1 MASILVVD
9 DDRNIRRMIVATL
22 EPAGFSVLEADSA
35 ARALEILAKSGADPI
50 DLIVSDIRMAGMDGF
65 KLLNEVKRA
74 RPATPVIMM
83 TAYSSIPD
91 AVEAVRRGASDYVPK
106 PFSAE
111 HIRQVVARTIELQ
124 TLRVENRTLR
134 SSLERL
140 ARPGAFLTPGPHT
153 RKVAETAAQ
162 VAASDATVLITGE
175 TGTGKSILAR
185 QIHELSPRREG
196 PFVEVACTTLSE
208 HLLESE
214 LFGHVRGSFTGAI
227 KDKPGRLEAADG
239 GTVFLDEIGDLS
251 PELQAKLLR
260 FLQDKTFERVGGA
273 TTLKIDARI
282 IAATNQALEQ
292 AVREKRFREDLYYRL
307 NVIEIRI
314 PPLRDR
320 PSEIVPLAE
329 HFIERA
335 AVMHHKPGLALA
347 PDARAALAAYSW
359 PGNVRELRN
368 AIERAV
374 ILSRGDSIALSDLP
388 DKIVAEPRRSD
399 GAQSLEDLERRHIEM
414 VLEQAVTLEEAAD
427 MLGINVATLWRKRRK
442 YGLE

>member
-1 MASILVVD
+1 LANVLVVD

-22 EPAGFSVLEADSA
+22 EPAGHRVTEADSA
-35 ARALEILAKSGADPI
+35 EQALAILARGGVE
-50 DLIVSDIRMAGMDGF
+50 LLVSDVRMAGMDGF
-65 KLLNEVKRA
+65 KLLAEVKRTS
-74 RPATPVIMM
+74 PETPVILM
-83 TAYSSIPD
+83 TAFSSIPD

-111 HIRQVVARTIELQ
+111 NIRQVVARAMELQ
-124 TLRVENRTLR
+124 KLRVENTTLKTK
-134 SSLERL
+134 LERL
-140 ARPGAFLTPGPHT
+140 ATPGAFLTHGPHS

-162 VAASDATVLITGE
+162 VAGSDATILITGE
-175 TGTGKSILAR
+175 SGTGKSLLAR
-185 QIHELSPRREG
+185 YIHEQSPRKHA

-227 KDKPGRLEAADG
+227 KDKPGRLEAAEG

-251 PELQAKLLR
+251 PELQSKLLR
-260 FLQDKTFERVGGA
+260 FLQDKNFERVGGA
-273 TTLKIDARI
+273 QTLQIDARI
-282 IAATNQALEQ
+282 IAATNQGLEQ

-307 NVIEIRI
+307 NVIELRM

-320 PSEIVPLAE
+320 PGEIVPLAE
-329 HFIERA
+329 HFIEKA
-335 AVMHHKPGLALA
+335 ALLHHKSGLALE
-347 PDARAALAAYSW
+347 PEARAALSSYPW
-359 PGNVRELRN
+359 PGNIRELRN

-374 ILSRGDSIALSDLP
+374 ILSRGSSIALSDLP

-399 GAQSLEDLERRHIEM
+399 GTLTLEDLERRHIET
-414 VLEQAVTLEEAAD
+414 VLEQAVTLDEAAD

>member
-1 MASILVVD
+1 
-9 DDRNIRRMIVATL
+9 
-22 EPAGFSVLEADSA
+22 
-35 ARALEILAKSGADPI
+35 
-50 DLIVSDIRMAGMDGF
+50 MAGMDGF
-65 KLLNEVKRA
+65 KLLDQVKRSSGS
-74 RPATPVIMM
+74 TPLIMM

-91 AVEAVRRGASDYVPK
+91 AVDAVRRGAADYIPK

-111 HIRQVVARTIELQ
+111 HIRQVVARTLELQ
-124 TLRVENRTLR
+124 TLRTENRTLKT
-134 SSLERL
+134 SLERL
-140 ARPGAFLTPGPHT
+140 AVPNPFWTLGPQS
-153 RKVAETAAQ
+153 RKVAETASQ
-162 VAASDATVLITGE
+162 VSASDATILITGE
-175 TGTGKSILAR
+175 SGTGKSILAR
-185 QIHELSPRREG
+185 RIHELSPRKQG

-227 KDKPGRLEAADG
+227 KDKAGRLEAAEG

-251 PELQAKLLR
+251 PELQSKLLR

-273 TTLKIDARI
+273 QTLRIDARI
-282 IAATNQALEQ
+282 IAATNQSLEQ
-292 AVREKRFREDLYYRL
+292 AVREKRFREDLYYRI

-320 PSEIVPLAE
+320 PGEIVPLAE

-335 AVMHHKPGLALA
+335 ALVHHKPGLTLSAE
-347 PDARAALAAYSW
+347 ARAALAAYSW

-374 ILSRGDSIALSDLP
+374 ILSRANSVTLTDLP

-399 GAQSLEDLERRHIEM
+399 GAPTLEELERRHIEM

-442 YGLE
+442 YGME

>member
-22 EPAGFSVLEADSA
+22 EPAGHRVAEADSA
-35 ARALEILAKSGADPI
+35 ERALEMLARNGI
-50 DLIVSDIRMAGMDGF
+50 ELLVSDVRMAGMDGF
-65 KLLNEVKRA
+65 KLLDEVKRLS
-74 RPATPVIMM
+74 PSTPVIMM

-111 HIRQVVARTIELQ
+111 HIRQVVARTLELQ
-124 TLRVENRTLR
+124 KLRVENRTLKTT
-134 SSLERL
+134 LERL
-140 ARPGAFLTPGPHT
+140 AAPGVFLTLGPES

-162 VAASDATVLITGE
+162 VANSDATILLTGE
-175 TGTGKSILAR
+175 SGTGKSILAR
-185 QIHELSPRREG
+185 HIHELSPRKAG

-214 LFGHVRGSFTGAI
+214 LFGHVRGAFTGAI

-239 GTVFLDEIGDLS
+239 GTVFLDEIGELS
-251 PELQAKLLR
+251 PELQSKLLR
-260 FLQDKTFERVGGA
+260 FLQDKNFERVGGA
-273 TTLKIDARI
+273 QTLKIDARI
-282 IAATNQALEQ
+282 IAATNQGLEA

-307 NVIEIRI
+307 NVIEISI
-314 PPLRDR
+314 PPLRER
-320 PSEIVPLAE
+320 PGEIVPLAE
-329 HFIERA
+329 HFVEHA
-335 AVMHHKPGLALA
+335 ALVHHKPGLVLA
-347 PDARAALAAYSW
+347 PEAREALAAYSW

-374 ILSRGDSIALSDLP
+374 ILSRGAALALSDLP
-388 DKIVAEPRRSD
+388 DKIVAEPRRTD
-399 GAQSLEDLERRHIEM
+399 GKLTLEELERRHIEM